1 MIFFYTVLDLI
12 YLENYSCL
20 ESVLDFLGTGLFG
33 DSLLAVFTNNFLTIG
48 LNKLLAHVMYHLI
61 CLQPLREV
69 SGYTK
74 PAVKILNVL
83 L

>member
-1 MIFFYTVLDLI
+1 MI

-33 DSLLAVFTNNFLTIG
+33 DSLLAVFTYNFLTMG
-48 LNKLLAHVMYHLI
+48 FKKLLGTCTRKTHLKLI
-61 CLQPLREV
+61 CLQPLIEV

-74 PAVKILNVL
+74 PAVEILNVL